1 MKKIRMKCVEKT
13 PSRLAFVKLIKDV
26 SGLGLKESKDI
37 SDTFDYDINSV
48 VEFEILDKSIDQF
61 RKDLELIGGQY
72 LVNGGVEFDR
82 EYKLLTLGLGEQ
94 KDYVDFIS
102 ENLNYFDNQEGIIK
116 LILTKL
122 SKEDLIE
129 ITNKL
134 DMYGSN
140 M

>member
-13 PSRLAFVKLIKDV
+13 PSKLVLVKLIKEL

-37 SDTFDYDINSV
+37 ADSFDYDINKT
-48 VEFEILDKSIDQF
+48 VEFEIPTSKSIDQF
-61 RKDLELIGGQY
+61 RRDLKDMGGQY
-72 LVNGGVEFDR
+72 LINGGVEFDR

-94 KDYVDFIS
+94 EDYVDFIS
-102 ENLNYFDNQEGIIK
+102 ENLNYFTNQQEAIK
-116 LILTKL
+116 IILTKL

-134 DMYGSN
+134 DYTL
-140 M
+140 

>member
-1 MKKIRMKCVEKT
+1 MKKIRMNCVQKT
-13 PSRLAFVKLIKDV
+13 PSKLAFVKLIKEV
-26 SGLGLKESKDI
+26 GGLGLKEAKDI
-37 SDTFDYDINSV
+37 ADTFDYDINKT
-48 VEFEILDKSIDQF
+48 VEFEILTSKSIDQF
-61 RKDLELIGGQY
+61 RKDLKEIGGQY

-94 KDYVDFIS
+94 EDYVDFIS
-102 ENLNYFDNQEGIIK
+102 QNLNYFTNQQEAIK

-134 DMYGSN
+134 DYTL
-140 M
+140 